1 MTFNI
6 RQYKETDL
14 KAVLDSWKI
23 ATRLVHKFMSDEFIT
38 QGLKDIEEIYL
49 PITDTWV
56 VEFDGEVKGFISLMG
71 NEVGALF
78 LQPEF
83 HGEGAGRA
91 LMDKAQAL
99 HLTLEVEV
107 FKVNLTGHNFYQKY
121 GFNLLKETLHE
132 PTGQQVLRLK
142 FTA

>member
-1 MTFNI
+1 MTFTI

-14 KAVLDSWKI
+14 QAVLDSWEI
-23 ATRLVHKFMSDEFIT
+23 ATRSVHKFMSDEFIT
-38 QGLKDIEEIYL
+38 QGLKDIEKVYL

-56 VEFDGEVKGFISLMG
+56 VEFDAEVKGFIALMG

-78 LQPEF
+78 LQPDY

-91 LMDKAQAL
+91 LMDKAQSL
-99 HLTLEVEV
+99 HPTLEVEV
-107 FKVNLTGHNFYQKY
+107 FKVNLTGRKFYAKY
-121 GFNLLKETLHE
+121 GFDFLKETLHE

-142 FTA
+142 FTT